1 MKEFRVT
8 LTQRAGEL
16 ARLAQILAN
25 ASIDLR
31 SVAAISEGNKAH
43 VCLVV
48 TDVAATRGVLE
59 DARMTFEE
67 SEMLSE
73 LLEDDVGQIA
83 NLATKLGNAGLNMKS
98 FYILARDN
106 PLVEIGFTVDD
117 PKKAKKAL
125 GN

>member
-8 LTQRAGEL
+8 LSQRAGEL
-16 ARLAQILAN
+16 ARLAQLLADT
-25 ASIDLR
+25 SIDLR

-43 VCLVV
+43 ICLVV
-48 TDVAATRGVLE
+48 TDVAATRSVLE
-59 DARMTFEE
+59 EARMQFEE
-67 SEMLSE
+67 SEVLSE

-83 NLATKLGNAGLNMKS
+83 NFATKLGNAGLNMKS
-98 FYILARDN
+98 FYILARDT

-125 GN
+125 AD